1 MTQRL
6 FTGLLML
13 AGVVCA
19 QHSVDPKNLYHRIV
33 CVTPLTGSGTATD
46 PVRPKYAPWPL
57 PVPEVG
63 TPAPTPAMQTQGGI
77 TAFSYVL
84 SDDGQHAIVEFVARN
99 RSAFTA
105 IFNDSSVQTFEK
117 GQVTKTA
124 IETAI
129 QKYRK
134 NFSLDQ
140 FGTLM
145 P

>member
-1 MTQRL
+1 
-6 FTGLLML
+6 ML

-77 TAFSYVL
+77 TAFSYVAESNNKLDKCL
-84 SDDGQHAIVEFVARN
+84 SRAYSKLDDQVHAGAVRFAAGKAMAEGVRHL
-99 RSAFTA
+99 
-105 IFNDSSVQTFEK
+105 E
-117 GQVTKTA
+117 
-124 IETAI
+124 
-129 QKYRK
+129 
-134 NFSLDQ
+134 
-140 FGTLM
+140 
-145 P
+145 

>member
-19 QHSVDPKNLYHRIV
+19 QHSVDPKNLYHRII

-57 PVPEVG
+57 PTPQMG
-63 TPAPTPAMQTQGGI
+63 TPTPSPTMQTQDGI
-77 TAFSYVL
+77 VAFSYVL
-84 SDDGQHAIVEFVARN
+84 SDDKQHAIVEFVAFN
-99 RSAFTA
+99 RSAFTP
-105 IFNDSSVQTFEK
+105 IFNDSTVQTFEK

-134 NFSLDQ
+134 SFSLDQ
-140 FGTLM
+140 FGMVM